1 MRRLS
6 STSRPLLSFMASAPP
21 RHSWSPPA
29 LARRALP
36 LMEAPSLAA
45 PRIYGLFPHGSRG
58 MASTSGFKGDDSAK
72 PDARSLISSTKDRSA
87 ISQGME
93 TAETS
98 GTTLEVTYPIAGTH
112 DAFAKTVDISG
123 CEENGRSSTN
133 KDTKR
138 ASVASDGQ
146 EDDVDV
152 LPIGMFPKSTHRD
165 RSIYRANHSW
175 KREYNV
181 ANRNETRLP
190 EPTDCDIRNGKCI
203 RHIPNRVL
211 QILSLKLTKLTVD
224 PGPVELYRYIAV
236 RDYMDTLLNYV
247 VNISRD
253 DPIIVKQGSL
263 IAMAGP
269 KRGINMLSTALVEFD
284 MRIKVGKEERHD
296 CQLIDGVSDLDDLW
310 SPWDCALKYHI
321 NGDCGTVDLTVSR
334 IDHAVMA
341 NVEVDVSEV
350 RSSFDLCFRCFIG
363 GYDEEIRLFNGTIG
377 ESRHLTRSVVAVVDG
392 STLDLKFEVASE
404 PSGSAE
410 HCCSFKAGTHGLD
423 TREMKTEFGLISVK
437 VTWSTLLSI

>member
-1 MRRLS
+1 
-6 STSRPLLSFMASAPP
+6 MA
-21 RHSWSPPA
+21 
-29 LARRALP
+29 
-36 LMEAPSLAA
+36 APSLAA
-45 PRIYGLFPHGSRG
+45 HRVSRLFPHGSRG
-58 MASTSGFKGDDSAK
+58 MASTSGFKADESAK
-72 PDARSLISSTKDRSA
+72 PDTRSLISSTKDHSA
-87 ISQGME
+87 ISQAMKD
-93 TAETS
+93 AETS
-98 GTTLEVTYPIAGTH
+98 GTTLEVTDPIAGKH

-123 CEENGRSSTN
+123 REENGRTSTN

-138 ASVASDGQ
+138 VSVASDGQ
-146 EDDVDV
+146 EDDVFR
-152 LPIGMFPKSTHRD
+152 IGMFPKSTHRD
-165 RSIYRANHSW
+165 GSIYRANHSW

-181 ANRNETRLP
+181 TNRNETRLP

-211 QILSLKLTKLTVD
+211 QILSLKLIKLTVD
-224 PGPVELYRYIAV
+224 PGPVELYGYIAV
-236 RDYMDTLLNYV
+236 RDYMDTLLNYI

-263 IAMAGP
+263 VAMAGP

-310 SPWDCALKYHI
+310 SPWDCALKYRI
-321 NGDCGTVDLTVSR
+321 DGDCGTVDLTVSR
-334 IDHAVMA
+334 IDRAVMA
-341 NVEVDVSEV
+341 NVEVVVSEV
-350 RSSFDLCFRCFIG
+350 RSSFDLCFHCFIG

-392 STLDLKFEVASE
+392 STVDLKFEVASE
-404 PSGSAE
+404 PSDSAE
-410 HCCSFKAGTHGLD
+410 HYYSFKAGMHGLD

>member
-1 MRRLS
+1 
-6 STSRPLLSFMASAPP
+6 
-21 RHSWSPPA
+21 
-29 LARRALP
+29 
-36 LMEAPSLAA
+36 
-45 PRIYGLFPHGSRG
+45 
-58 MASTSGFKGDDSAK
+58 
-72 PDARSLISSTKDRSA
+72 
-87 ISQGME
+87 
-93 TAETS
+93 
-98 GTTLEVTYPIAGTH
+98 
-112 DAFAKTVDISG
+112 
-123 CEENGRSSTN
+123 
-133 KDTKR
+133 
-138 ASVASDGQ
+138 
-146 EDDVDV
+146 
-152 LPIGMFPKSTHRD
+152 
-165 RSIYRANHSW
+165 
-175 KREYNV
+175 
-181 ANRNETRLP
+181 
-190 EPTDCDIRNGKCI
+190 
-203 RHIPNRVL
+203 
-211 QILSLKLTKLTVD
+211 
-224 PGPVELYRYIAV
+224 
-236 RDYMDTLLNYV
+236 
-247 VNISRD
+247 
-253 DPIIVKQGSL
+253 
-263 IAMAGP
+263 MAGP

-310 SPWDCALKYHI
+310 SPWDCALKYRI

-341 NVEVDVSEV
+341 NVEVAVSEV